1 MGRGSVLPAT
11 VSVAPTTRSPV
22 SHPAQ
27 QPGSFEP
34 HAVSGGRWG
43 AVRSVA
49 VQVIS
54 FGITATLTRLLDA
67 DEFGLVAIAFVVVTM
82 FDLLTRVGFGA
93 SVVRRVE
100 LDRRITSTFFW
111 AAVGFGLVAG
121 GLAAALATP
130 TATLAGS
137 VEAAPLVA
145 VAALTLPLNL
155 ASRVPGGLV
164 VRDLRFRANAAIDIG
179 TIAVHGVVA
188 ITLALSGAGAWAIV
202 IGQVARSAFSL
213 VAYLVVSRFRPAF
226 VFDLGVVREDLGFNL
241 NLLASDVVAYGN
253 RNLDYWFVGNRLGS
267 SALGAYYV
275 AYVLPNLLRQRLN
288 AIGHEV
294 LFPVASKL
302 QDDLTRL
309 GAAYLR
315 VVRLMSFLVF
325 PVMFGL
331 ATVADLAVRIGFG
344 PGWDEAVAPMR
355 LIAIASGVM
364 GVGVVA
370 RPIFA
375 AIGRPGIM
383 VVAGLLGLAALVG
396 GLAFSWEGGTL
407 VGVAA
412 AVLGGTIVESGIVLA
427 RVRGTLGIG
436 LRAQAQ
442 AMAPFAVS
450 TLVMVAA
457 VLGGR
462 TLVGGLSL
470 VIEAIAAVMI
480 GFVAYLGIGLV
491 VFRSQFLTEIAVLR
505 RFVRR

>member
-1 MGRGSVLPAT
+1 M
-11 VSVAPTTRSPV
+11 
-22 SHPAQ
+22 
-27 QPGSFEP
+27 
-34 HAVSGGRWG
+34 
-43 AVRSVA
+43 RSVA
-49 VQVIS
+49 IQAIS

-93 SVVRRVE
+93 SVIRRGE
-100 LDRRITSTFFW
+100 LNRRITSTFFW
-111 AAVGFGLVAG
+111 AALGFGLVAG

-130 TATLAGS
+130 TAALAGS
-137 VEAAPLVA
+137 AEAAPLVA

-155 ASRVPGGLV
+155 ASRVAGGLV
-164 VRDLRFRANAAIDIG
+164 VRDLRFRTNASIAIG
-179 TIAVHGVVA
+179 AIAVHGVVA

-202 IGQVARSAFSL
+202 IGQVARSAFGL
-213 VAYLVVSRFRPAF
+213 VADLVASGFRPAF
-226 VFDLGVVREDLGFNL
+226 VFDVGVVREDLGFNL

-267 SALGAYYV
+267 AALGVYYV
-275 AYVLPNLLRQRLN
+275 AYVLPSLLRQRLN

-302 QDDLTRL
+302 QDDLARL

-315 VVRLMSFLVF
+315 VVRLVSFLVF

-344 PGWDEAVAPMR
+344 PGWDAAVAPMR
-355 LIAIASGVM
+355 LIAIGSGVM

-375 AIGRPGIM
+375 AIGRPGIT
-383 VVAGLLGLAALVG
+383 VSAGLVGLVALVG
-396 GLAFSWEGGTL
+396 GLAFSWDEGTL

-412 AVLGGTIVESGIVLA
+412 AVLVATIVESGIVLA
-427 RVRGTLGIG
+427 RVRGALGVG
-436 LRAQAQ
+436 LRSQAE
-442 AMAPFAVS
+442 AMAPFAVA

-462 TLVGGLSL
+462 ALVDGLSMVLEAL
-470 VIEAIAAVMI
+470 VAVAV
-480 GFVAYLGIGLV
+480 GFVAYLGTGLV
-491 VFRSQFLTEIAVLR
+491 AFRSQFLNEMAVLR
-505 RFVRR
+505 RFARP